1 MKKYNFQIRLFL
13 VVFLGGMVL
22 GGCDSSPSGGSGSLD
37 LLQGEPAILDA
48 VLAVDLIDDR
58 PVGITD
64 TFFES
69 SDRIYLW
76 IYWAAVE
83 GRHTAEVSW
92 YSPEQDVDDPPFRD
106 DAESFTSSTG
116 DQITWFFID
125 RPSGG
130 FPDGEWSVDIFL
142 DGLFERS
149 IFFAVE

>member
-1 MKKYNFQIRLFL
+1 MRHKSQIRLFL
-13 VVFLGGMVL
+13 FVFLGGIIL
-22 GGCDSSPSGGSGSLD
+22 GGCDSAPSGGSRSLD
-37 LLQGEPAILDA
+37 LLKGEPAILDA

-92 YSPEQDVDDPPFRD
+92 YSPAQDLDDPPFRD
-106 DAESFTSSTG
+106 DNESFTSSTG

-130 FPDGEWSVDIFL
+130 FTDGEWSVDIYL

-149 IFFAVE
+149 IFFRVE

>member
-1 MKKYNFQIRLFL
+1 MRDTLQIKFILL
-13 VVFLGGMVL
+13 VFLGGIIL

-37 LLQGEPAILDA
+37 LLKGEPAILDA

-64 TFFES
+64 TFFAS

-83 GRHTAEVSW
+83 GRHTAAVSW
-92 YSPEQDVDDPPFRD
+92 YSPAQDLDAPPFRE

-130 FPDGEWSVDIFL
+130 FTDGEWSVDIYL
-142 DGLFERS
+142 DELFERS
-149 IFFAVE
+149 IFFRVE

>member
-1 MKKYNFQIRLFL
+1 MRDKFQTSFYLFVL
-13 VVFLGGMVL
+13 LGGVIF

-37 LLQGEPAILDA
+37 LLNGEPAILDA

-69 SDRIYLW
+69 GDRIYLW
-76 IYWAAVE
+76 IYWAAVD
-83 GRHTAEVSW
+83 GRHTAEVNW
-92 YSPEQDVDDPPFRD
+92 FSPAQDLD
-106 DAESFTSSTG
+106 DAPLREDDESFTSSTG

-130 FPDGEWSVDIFL
+130 FPDGEWSVDIYL

-149 IFFAVE
+149 IFFLVE